1 MSIELEG
8 LSPLIVAAL
17 KSLPGTTREDLVRE
31 FPELDPDRADEDE
44 FQRRYADARYAWHQR
59 NSWEQMPEEVDREI
73 VEQIRAEMGHQAK
86 SATR

>member
-8 LSPLIVAAL
+8 LSPLIVEAL
-17 KSLPGTTREDLVRE
+17 KSPPGTTPEELAKE
-31 FPELDPDRADEDE
+31 FPELDSEKADEDE

-59 NSWEQMPEEVDREI
+59 NSWEQMPEEVDRDI
-73 VEQIRAEMGHQAK
+73 VEQIRAELGHRAK